1 INDCKTLLQLGEIY
15 YSSGR
20 YYLAANYLSYVMKMT
35 NDAALYEKSNQLLF
49 LAERAIQINNND
61 KMFSNFEFL
70 DTLIMELLNC
80 LKNHYYYNI
89 DIELFEL
96 MHVRPSVD
104 SIVVNT
110 QNEKEEIVKHLQGLE
125 ELYFNLNDSFSK
137 ELLIKLLT
145 FRLLGNHKV
154 KMPLNTIDYWKQ
166 RKSIP
171 NLIHSSETLQTNYH
185 NWTLQLFDLT
195 PLKYNL
201 RLFYVPMGISATFL
215 DKQYEYNKISPVIK
229 VKEGDVVI
237 DAGGCF
243 GDTALY
249 FAHEVGE
256 TGHVY
261 TIEFIPSKLE
271 IMSKNIN
278 LNEKLQNNITIVKHP
293 LWNVSN
299 TSLYYKDQGAASFV
313 TFSEESGVTDKVSTI
328 TIDNLVVEHKL

>member
-1 INDCKTLLQLGEIY
+1 MENETNLSEVELRKNLIANINDCKTLLQLGEIY

-201 RLFYVPMGISATFL
+201 RLFYVPMGISATF
-215 DKQYEYNKISPVIK
+215 
-229 VKEGDVVI
+229 
-237 DAGGCF
+237 
-243 GDTALY
+243 
-249 FAHEVGE
+249 
-256 TGHVY
+256 
-261 TIEFIPSKLE
+261 
-271 IMSKNIN
+271 
-278 LNEKLQNNITIVKHP
+278 
-293 LWNVSN
+293 
-299 TSLYYKDQGAASFV
+299 
-313 TFSEESGVTDKVSTI
+313 
-328 TIDNLVVEHKL
+328 